1 MKSYIDATTFL
12 NFDPPKKKV
21 KRGATIKGF
30 ANYSDQFLP
39 WDPNRKISFQWRYN
53 SVKNSNGEIVDEET
67 LHKVAEDAAKAF
79 GRIPAYL
86 RADWSIFSIDSC
98 KLIYILNKFQLTQLF
113 NQINYVTK

>member
-1 MKSYIDATTFL
+1 MISYIDATTFL

-21 KRGATIKGF
+21 KRGAYIKGF

-39 WDPNRKISFQWRYN
+39 WDPNRKMSFEWKYKD
-53 SVKNSNGEIVDEET
+53 VKNSKGEIVDEET

-113 NQINYVTK
+113 LIRSIT

>member
-1 MKSYIDATTFL
+1 M
-12 NFDPPKKKV
+12 
-21 KRGATIKGF
+21 
-30 ANYSDQFLP
+30 
-39 WDPNRKISFQWRYN
+39 SFEWKYKD
-53 SVKNSNGEIVDEET
+53 VKNSKREIVDEET

-113 NQINYVTK
+113 L